1 MNSTGFYSIGETFN
15 HLTIISLHHTRRT
28 PNGTIR
34 YYMNCV
40 CDCGNKCIKGLNQI
54 RNGHVKS
61 CGCSRGENLRKLAYN
76 NKTLATILTAMKQR
90 CYNVNADNYS
100 RYGGRGI
107 KVCDEW
113 LADSDSFIIWATV
126 NGYKK
131 GLQID
136 RIDTDGN
143 YEPNNCR
150 WVSNRVNSWNKR
162 NNRKINYNG
171 IEYCF
176 SEFCY
181 KFNIKNRPKAYY
193 RFYNRGDSV
202 EDLLI
207 QRDNGDF
214 TKEVI

>member
-1 MNSTGFYSIGETFN
+1 MGSYSVGETFN
-15 HLTIISLHHTRRT
+15 HLTIMSLHHIKRT

-34 YYMNCV
+34 YYMTCE
-40 CDCGNKCIKGLNQI
+40 CDCGNKCIKALHQV

-61 CGCSRGENLRKLAYN
+61 CGCSRGENNRKLAYYH
-76 NKTLATILTAMKQR
+76 KTLSTVLASIKQR
-90 CYNVNADNYS
+90 CYNVKAEKYKNY
-100 RYGGRGI
+100 GMRGI

-113 LADSDSFIIWATV
+113 LNNSDTFIKWALN

-136 RIDTDGN
+136 RIDVNGN
-143 YEPNNCR
+143 YEPSNCR
-150 WVSNRVNSWNKR
+150 WITNRENSWNR
-162 NNRKINYNG
+162 TNNNNIVYQG
-171 IEYCF
+171 VTYCF

-181 KFNIKNRPKAYY
+181 KFNIKNRPKAYH

-202 EDLLI
+202 DDLLR

-214 TKEVI
+214 DKEVV